1 MEGFKK
7 KTTKKNSNNGN
18 DKDKTKVKT
27 KTRRRGHS
35 ASANDNNKINGF
47 NNMSG
52 TAVVMKETMK
62 KQANIEN
69 RTKIWQVSTGG
80 G

>member
-1 MEGFKK
+1 
-7 KTTKKNSNNGN
+7 
-18 DKDKTKVKT
+18 
-27 KTRRRGHS
+27 
-35 ASANDNNKINGF
+35 
-47 NNMSG
+47 MSG